1 MTRLPD
7 QEYHPVVFKSICRI
21 IRLYIII
28 ARFTSDLIPPPC
40 LGFLLDVILKS
51 TLVNMFCFEN
61 QSSQ

>member
-40 LGFLLDVILKS
+40 LGSARCNSKINLGEHIL
-51 TLVNMFCFEN
+51 V
-61 QSSQ
+61 